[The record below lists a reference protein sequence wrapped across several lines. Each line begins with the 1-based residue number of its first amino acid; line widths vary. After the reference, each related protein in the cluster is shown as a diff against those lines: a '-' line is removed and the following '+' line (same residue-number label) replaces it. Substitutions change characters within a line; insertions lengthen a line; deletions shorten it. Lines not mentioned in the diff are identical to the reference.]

1 MAFILIVSLSAG
13 VLSQAIKLLIKVIKS
28 KSFNWHLL
36 DSYGGM
42 PSSHSAF
49 LLSLMTSVGMIEGF
63 SSTAFAITFVLSTII
78 IRDAFGLRMIMEEQ
92 GKLVVTLINGSP
104 DRDKILNGSREHSTV
119 GHRVGHTIPE
129 VIVGS
134 IIGILFSIASYY
146 LFYSAL

>member
-1 MAFILIVSLSAG
+1 MPFILIVSLAAG
-13 VLSQAIKLLIKVIKS
+13 VISQAAKLILKVAKS
-28 KSFNWHLL
+28 RSFNWHLL

-49 LLSLMTSVGMIEGF
+49 LLALMTSVGMVEGF
-63 SSTAFAITFVLSTII
+63 TSTAFAITFVLSAII

-92 GKLVVTLINGSP
+92 GKLVVEIINHSANK
-104 DRDKILNGSREHSTV
+104 DALLNGLPEHPTV

-134 IIGILFSIASYY
+134 IIGIAVAIIGYY
-146 LFYSAL
+146 LYF